1 MLINMLNIKQPSSH
15 FDATDGLAVAVCHAL
30 QNDLSTTKQV
40 KKSKNIN
47 WSEFVRKNPDRL
59 T

>member
-1 MLINMLNIKQPSSH
+1 MTRRIRVDQIDDVFRDAVIK
-15 FDATDGLAVAVCHAL
+15 L
-30 QNDLSTTKQV
+30 V
-40 KKSKNIN
+40 KKTKNIN